1 MYIDDLLYFAWP
13 DVCMYNGKAY
23 TQGQKWSDKCDKN
36 CVCDDAKQGLYTCT
50 DRYSLCNHTLFICL
64 YLMQVNPSQ
73 ILLPFFHLFDEI
85 NILYQGLSCVI
96 LPL

>member
-1 MYIDDLLYFAWP
+1 MLVMMILKLRSLYCS

-50 DRYSLCNHTLFICL
+50 DRYTCR
-64 YLMQVNPSQ
+64 
-73 ILLPFFHLFDEI
+73 
-85 NILYQGLSCVI
+85 SCVQ
-96 LPL
+96 